1 MTMNDGGPAFPSTI
15 EVRTVDEGGNLLHAD
30 NYAARGMSLRDW
42 FAGKALAALIA
53 KFPLLT
59 DTEGTHG
66 EKRDLDEL
74 MQVGRDLAAS
84 AYEYA
89 DAMIAERA
97 KGGDA

>member
-1 MTMNDGGPAFPSTI
+1 MSKIDGGPAFPTT
-15 EVRTVDEGGNLLHAD
+15 EWGRTQDGSVAQQSIG
-30 NYAARGMSLRDW
+30 GMSLRDW

-66 EKRDLDEL
+66 EKHDLDEL

-89 DAMIAERA
+89 DAMLAERA
-97 KGGDA
+97 KGGEA